1 MTCGCFGAKSIKAK
15 RPSYV
20 PGEIDGEDLV
30 VTYIL
35 QFHYHLCAVKLYI
48 NWFQWLAAH
57 TRVCTMLVVLWSAVF
72 NWKYLFLE
80 FLAGHFF
87 FHFSFHLYTY
97 IFSCFYSF
105 VVQAI
110 R

>member
-35 QFHYHLCAVKLYI
+35 QFHYHLCVVKIVYI
-48 NWFQWLAAH
+48 LVLMVSSTH
-57 TRVCTMLVVLWSAVF
+57 TCVYHF
-72 NWKYLFLE
+72 N
-80 FLAGHFF
+80 G
-87 FHFSFHLYTY
+87 
-97 IFSCFYSF
+97 F
-105 VVQAI
+105 VVNGF
-110 R
+110 